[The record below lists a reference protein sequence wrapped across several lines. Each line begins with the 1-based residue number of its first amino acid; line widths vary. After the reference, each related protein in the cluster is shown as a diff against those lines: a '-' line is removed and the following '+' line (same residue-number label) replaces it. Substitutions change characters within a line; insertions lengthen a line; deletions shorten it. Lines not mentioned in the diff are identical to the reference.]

1 VQQKLPIVPTA
12 EGPKPIE
19 RPFVLTGKTAKIPTS
34 YGNLYLTVNEVNGRP
49 IEVFTTMGKSG
60 HETMAFT
67 EAIGRM
73 ISLALRSGVKIHHI
87 IKQMKGIGGSQ
98 PVWHEDSV
106 IMSVPDAIAFGLTH
120 LGYLD
125 MEEKEVMES
134 MEETDM
140 CPVCGATM
148 TRMEGCITCT
158 ACGFSRC

>member
-1 VQQKLPIVPTA
+1 
-12 EGPKPIE
+12 
-19 RPFVLTGKTAKIPTS
+19 
-34 YGNLYLTVNEVNGRP
+34 
-49 IEVFTTMGKSG
+49 
-60 HETMAFT
+60 
-67 EAIGRM
+67 
-73 ISLALRSGVKIHHI
+73 
-87 IKQMKGIGGSQ
+87 
-98 PVWHEDSV
+98 
-106 IMSVPDAIAFGLTH
+106 MSVPDAIAFGLMH